1 MNKFEFIIDGPPVS
15 QQARRREKLRNWRAY
30 VRQEAEKYWS
40 TENKIFKNYVMVE
53 INYFYEDVALDIDN
67 IIKPILDAIIGLV
80 YLDDDQITDIIVRKR
95 NVLTSFK
102 TGSTS
107 SVLTEGFIRKKEFL
121 YVVVTLSPYYEV
133 IE

>member
-15 QQARRREKLRNWRAY
+15 QQARRREKVRQWRAY

-40 TENKIFKNYVMVE
+40 TENKVFTNDVIVE
-53 INYFYEDVALDIDN
+53 IRYFYEDVALDIDN

-95 NVLTSFK
+95 NLFANFK
-102 TGSTS
+102 TNNTS
-107 SVLTEGFIRKKEFL
+107 SVLAEGFKREKEFL
-121 YVVVTLSPYYEV
+121 YVAVTASPHYKV